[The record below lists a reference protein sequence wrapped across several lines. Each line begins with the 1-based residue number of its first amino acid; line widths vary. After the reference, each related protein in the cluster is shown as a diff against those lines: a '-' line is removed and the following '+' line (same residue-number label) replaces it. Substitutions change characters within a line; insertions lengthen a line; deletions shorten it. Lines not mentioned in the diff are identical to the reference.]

1 MKKLALAVTALAA
14 LSGQALAAD
23 MPMKAARPAPQPV
36 AVANWT
42 GCYISGGI
50 GYGLWDQENTGYDY
64 TGGTRIRAT
73 DSWDTG
79 GRGWLGRAQGGCDYQ
94 FSGIG
99 SWNMVIGVFG
109 DYDWA
114 NLHGRATEPVFGS
127 VANEKLS
134 SQWAIGGRIGLL
146 VTPALLTYFSGGY
159 TEANFD
165 QLNPV
170 NNVQGGFCGTGALGS
185 PCGVHLPARTY
196 KGWFLGSGLEY
207 SLGWAPGLTLKTEY
221 RFSEFDLAT
230 NTIYDNFT
238 NLPFGGGLGAQI
250 DSRKYVQTVTTS
262 LVYKFNWG
270 KSPVGKSPVVA
281 KY

>member
-1 MKKLALAVTALAA
+1 MKKLALAVSAVAA

-42 GCYISGGI
+42 GCYISGGL
-50 GYGLWDQENTGYDY
+50 GYGLWDQENTSYVTRGATRVAV
-64 TGGTRIRAT
+64 TGE
-73 DSWDTG
+73 WDAG
-79 GRGWLGRAQGGCDYQ
+79 GRGWLGRAGAGCDYQ
-94 FSGIG
+94 FGGIG

-114 NLHGRATEPVFGS
+114 NLHGRPSDPFTRGVGTET
-127 VANEKLS
+127 LS

-146 VTPALLTYFSGGY
+146 VTPQLLTYFSGGY

-165 QLNPV
+165 AISPTWFNTAAPQVL
-170 NNVQGGFCGTGALGS
+170 TGAYI
-185 PCGVHLPARTY
+185 PAATY

-207 SLGWAPGLTLKTEY
+207 TLGWAPGLTLKTEY
-221 RFSEFDLAT
+221 RLSEFDVGT
-230 NTIYDNFT
+230 NRAYFNNT
-238 NLPFGGGLGAQI
+238 NILTGNEY
-250 DSRKYVQTVTTS
+250 DSRKFVQTVTTS

>member
-1 MKKLALAVTALAA
+1 MKKFALAVTAFAA

-50 GYGLWDQENTGYDY
+50 GYGLWDQENTLYDY
-64 TGGTRIRAT
+64 RGATRIRAT
-73 DSWDTG
+73 DGWDTG

-94 FSGIG
+94 FGGIG

-114 NLHGRATEPVFGS
+114 DLSGRISDPLFGS
-127 VANEKLS
+127 AANEKLS
-134 SQWAIGGRIGLL
+134 SQWAIGGRIGML
-146 VTPALLTYFSGGY
+146 VTPQLLTYFSGGY
-159 TEANFD
+159 TEAKFD
-165 QLNPV
+165 QLNLVSNLPR
-170 NNVQGGFCGTGALGS
+170 T
-185 PCGVHLPARTY
+185 CGVVGLGTSCGLNLPGHTY

-221 RFSEFDLAT
+221 RFSEFDTGT

-238 NLPFGGGLGAQI
+238 RLPAGGGLGYQL
-250 DSRKYVQTVTTS
+250 DSHKYVQTVTTS

-270 KSPVGKSPVVA
+270 KSPVVA